1 MIFAE
6 ELHNK
11 TAETERLKDRTDMR
25 WTVLQLFAELPSSR
39 KGEGD
44 G

>member
-1 MIFAE
+1 MAE
-6 ELHNK
+6 GLVD
-11 TAETERLKDRTDMR
+11 ALKDRADMR

-39 KGEGD
+39 EGEGD